1 MNATSRPRLIHL
13 LCIGIALNFSRAAA
27 QDAVPSARDL
37 AAQLS
42 TNVKDGSS
50 FVRLKMEI
58 RQSAGGPKTALQIQV
73 KARRTKPSTDILYQV
88 LWPKE
93 RKGESVLLQKSA
105 GRAPTGKI
113 FVPPS
118 SVQTLSSSQ
127 MKEPLLGS
135 DLSYED
141 IIEDFYAW
149 EQQTIAGT
157 EVVDRVSCQILESKP
172 GKGDRS
178 SYSRVRSWID
188 VKRMVPLR
196 IEKYSGSGQL
206 VRRIETTRVA
216 KDDTDRPVPASLT
229 VQRGGQDS
237 LSELEGSNSRHD
249 VTYSDYDFTPE
260 GIQTLSGPAS
270 APK

>member
-1 MNATSRPRLIHL
+1 MNALSRLQSISL
-13 LCIGIALNFSRAAA
+13 CCIGTALSLIFVEA
-27 QDAVPSARDL
+27 QDAPPSARDL

-50 FVRLKMEI
+50 LVRLKMEI
-58 RQSAGGPKTALQIQV
+58 RQPASGTKNVLQLQV

-105 GRAPTGKI
+105 GRAPTGKV

-118 SVQTLSSSQ
+118 TVQNLSSSQ
-127 MKEPLLGS
+127 MKESILGS

-141 IIEDFYAW
+141 IIEDFYGW
-149 EQQTIAGT
+149 ENQSIAGT
-157 EVVDRVSCQILESKP
+157 EVVDRVNCQILESKP

-188 VKRMVPLR
+188 VRRMVPLR
-196 IEKYSGSGQL
+196 IEKYSNSGQL

-216 KDDTDRPVPASLT
+216 KDDTDRLVPASLT
-229 VQRGGQDS
+229 VQRAGQDS
-237 LSELEGSNSRHD
+237 VTELEGSNSRHD
-249 VTYSDYDFTPE
+249 VTLTDQDFTPE
-260 GIQTLSGPAS
+260 GIQSLSGPGS

>member
-1 MNATSRPRLIHL
+1 MNAASRLRPISL
-13 LCIGIALNFSRAAA
+13 LCISIALTFTSVRA
-27 QDAVPSARDL
+27 QDAAPSARDL

-42 TNVKDGSS
+42 ANVKDGSS
-50 FVRLKMEI
+50 LVRLKMEI
-58 RQSAGGPKTALQIQV
+58 RQPADGAKTVLQLQV

-93 RKGESVLLQKSA
+93 RKGESILLQRSA

-113 FVPPS
+113 FVPQSP
-118 SVQTLSSSQ
+118 VQTLSSSQ

-149 EQQTIAGT
+149 EQQTISGT
-157 EVVDRVSCQILESKP
+157 ELVDRVNCQILESKP
-172 GKGDRS
+172 GKGERS

-196 IEKYSGSGQL
+196 IEKYSSSGQL

-229 VQRGGQDS
+229 VQRAGQGSVTD
-237 LSELEGSNSRHD
+237 LEGSNSRHD
-249 VTYSDYDFTPE
+249 VTFSDHDFTVE
-260 GIQTLSGPAS
+260 GILTPSAQNS